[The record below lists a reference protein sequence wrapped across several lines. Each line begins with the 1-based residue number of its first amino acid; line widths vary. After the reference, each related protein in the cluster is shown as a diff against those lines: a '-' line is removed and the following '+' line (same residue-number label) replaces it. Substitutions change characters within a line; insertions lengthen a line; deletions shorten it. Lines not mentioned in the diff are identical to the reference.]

1 MFDMKGNQLTYLG
14 HATFSITTKAGSVAL
29 LEAWVQGNPKCP
41 ENLKKLPKLDAIFLT
56 HGHTDHAGDLLA
68 LAKEHKN
75 AKIVAI
81 NETAV
86 WVGKQGF
93 KDQVHPLGKG
103 GSVRVGEFDVTLT
116 NAFHSNT
123 IEHEGQVINGGEPG
137 SFIVRLPGGLTLFH
151 AGDTCVFGDMKL
163 IAEIYK
169 PELALL
175 PIGDNYTMGPR
186 EAAYAIKLLGVKHVV
201 PMHYGTFPILTG
213 TPEQLRAETKDIS
226 GLEIHTLQPGDSL

>member
-1 MFDMKGNQLTYLG
+1 MFDMKGNKLTYLG
-14 HATFSITTKAGSVAL
+14 HSTFLITTKSGSVAL
-29 LEAWVQGNPKCP
+29 LEAWVQSNPKCP
-41 ENLKKLPKLDAIFLT
+41 EHLKKLPRLDAILLT
-56 HGHTDHAGDLLA
+56 HGHSDHAGDLML
-68 LAKEHKN
+68 LAKEHK

-86 WVGKQGF
+86 WLAKQGF
-93 KDQVHPLGKG
+93 KDQVHGLGKG
-103 GSVRVGEFDVTLT
+103 GSVRVGEFDVTLSH
-116 NAFHSNT
+116 AFHSNT
-123 IEHEGQVINGGEPG
+123 IEHDGQFINAGEPG
-137 SFIVRLPGGLTLFH
+137 SFIVRLPGGVTLFH

-213 TPEQLRAETKDIS
+213 TPEQLRAETKNIP
-226 GLEIHTLQPGDSL
+226 GLEIHALQPGESL